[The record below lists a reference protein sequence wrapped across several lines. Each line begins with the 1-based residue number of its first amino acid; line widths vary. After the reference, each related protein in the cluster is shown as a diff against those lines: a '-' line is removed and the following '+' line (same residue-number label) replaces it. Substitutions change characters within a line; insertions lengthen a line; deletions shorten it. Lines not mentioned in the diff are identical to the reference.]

1 MPARIRKFLADL
13 EEAFWL
19 IPALLSAA
27 GAIAALALV
36 KLDRA
41 SVAPQWLLEDWL
53 YDGGAVGARTLLG
66 AIAASTIGVAG
77 TAFSITIA
85 ALSVAAGQMGPR
97 LLRNFTRDR
106 GNQVTLGTLVGTFCY
121 ALVALRSVRTESEG
135 GFVPHLTLAVGIGL
149 AFVCVAMLVYFVDHM
164 ARRINVDTVID
175 LVSADLHEAI
185 ERLTSDEPQPE
196 PPAENFW
203 SNAVPISDQ
212 RQGYLREIDEH
223 GLAAWASEQKAAVR
237 LLVRPG
243 DYIIPGAPMAL
254 VMPETKEAET
264 AVHNATALGS
274 NRASSS
280 DLRFAVRQLVDVA
293 VRALSPGVNDPHT
306 AIGVLNCLGAAL
318 CKIVPRHLRTG
329 VHLDENGQPV
339 LVVPFVQYDK
349 LLDSMFHMIRQSAA
363 GQPAVLIRH
372 LEILALVAS
381 VEHDRRRLAGLG
393 RHAALILEDANRTI
407 GSPSDMKDVQERY
420 DRFIEIAAQ
429 NGEPARTAGP
439 NADVRADRLAS

>member
-1 MPARIRKFLADL
+1 MSARIRKFLADL

-19 IPALLSAA
+19 IPALLAA
-27 GAIAALALV
+27 GGVIAALGLI

-53 YDGGAVGARTLLG
+53 YDGGAIGARTLLG

-106 GNQVTLGTLVGTFCY
+106 GNQTTLGVLVGTFCY
-121 ALVALRSVRTESEG
+121 ALVALRSVRAESEG
-135 GFVPHLTLAVGIGL
+135 LFVPHLTLAVGIGL

-175 LVSADLHEAI
+175 LVSADLNEAI
-185 ERLTSDEPQPE
+185 KRLTADQPQPE
-196 PPAENFW
+196 PPAESFW
-203 SNAVPISDQ
+203 SNAVSVSDK

-223 GLAAWASEQKAAVR
+223 GLATWARERKVAVR

-243 DYIIPGAPMAL
+243 DYIIPGAPIAL
-254 VMPETKEAET
+254 VHPETKEAEE

-274 NRASSS
+274 NRAGSS

-306 AIGVLNCLGAAL
+306 AISALNCLGAAL
-318 CKIVPRHLRTG
+318 CTIVPLHLPTG
-329 VHLDENGQPV
+329 VHLDEGGRPL
-339 LVVPFVQYDK
+339 LVVPYVQYDK

-372 LEILALVAS
+372 LEILALVAG
-381 VEHDRRRLAGLG
+381 VERDGKRRAGLA
-393 RHAALILEDANRTI
+393 RHAALIFEDANRSI
-407 GSPSDMKDVQERY
+407 GSPSDMKDLQERY
-420 DRFIEIAAQ
+420 DRFIEAVA
-429 NGEPARTAGP
+429 
-439 NADVRADRLAS
+439 